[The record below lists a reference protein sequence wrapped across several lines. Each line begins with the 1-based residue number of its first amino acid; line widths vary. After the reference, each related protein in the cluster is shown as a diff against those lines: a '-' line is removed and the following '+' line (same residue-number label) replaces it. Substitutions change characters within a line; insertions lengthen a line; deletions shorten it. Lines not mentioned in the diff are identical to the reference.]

1 MRLRIARGRASRYLS
16 DMPELPEV
24 ETVRRGLAE
33 VMEGRRVELV
43 EVRRHDLRI
52 PVPDDFALRLKGR
65 TLEKLGRR
73 AKYLVGEFDDG
84 TVLLAH
90 LGMSGRMIIE
100 TPDDSAQASPENRP
114 GNFVHDPGKHA
125 RHEHIVFHVGNGT
138 VIRFSDPRRFG
149 LMTLTDRD
157 SFAGHKLIRHLG
169 PEPTGEDFTGPVLA
183 ARLKGKHTPIKAA
196 LLDQRV
202 VAGVGNIYACEAL
215 YAAGLSPRRQASTV
229 QGRRA
234 DRLAAAVRDV
244 LGEAIAAGG
253 SSLRDHV
260 APTGELGYFQ
270 HSFKVYGRT
279 GEPCPGCDCGQSVQR
294 IVQSGRSTFYCAK
307 RQR

>member
-1 MRLRIARGRASRYLS
+1 
-16 DMPELPEV
+16 MPELPEV

-33 VMEGRRVELV
+33 VMEGRRMERIT
-43 EVRRHDLRI
+43 VRRRDLRI
-52 PVPDDFALRLKGR
+52 PVPEDFAERLQGR
-65 TLEKLGRR
+65 TLERLGRR

-90 LGMSGRMIIE
+90 LGMSGRMVIE
-100 TPDDSAQASPENRP
+100 AP
-114 GNFVHDPGKHA
+114 GAAALEPGAFVRAPVADPGRH
-125 RHEHIVFHVGNGT
+125 RSHEHVVFEVGNGT
-138 VIRFSDPRRFG
+138 AIRFSDPRRFG
-149 LMTLTDRD
+149 LMTLTDRAG
-157 SFAGHKLIRHLG
+157 FAGHPLIRHLG
-169 PEPTGEDFTGPVLA
+169 PEPTGDDFTGEVLA
-183 ARLKGKHTPIKAA
+183 RRLHGKATPIKAA

-215 YAAGLSPRRQASTV
+215 HLAGLSPRRQAATV

-234 DRLAAAVRDV
+234 DRLADAVRTV
-244 LGEAIAAGG
+244 LRDAIAAGG

-270 HSFKVYGRT
+270 HSFRVYGRE
-279 GEPCPGCDCGQSVQR
+279 GEPCPGCDCGAGVAR
-294 IVQSGRSTFYCAK
+294 IVQSGRSTFYCAA